1 MGAGDLAWERGRQ
14 GATGLLCVDTNRTDR
29 RIVLTNRTWTPA
41 QESNSIGT
49 KLERWIDMRNMF
61 QGPKLGRSLKL
72 AIAAFLVLPFL
83 GSPVLAQR
91 TTASVAGSIVDAT
104 GATVPAAQVLLRNL
118 STGAERTV
126 ETNELGIYVVTA
138 LPAGPYSLTVKKA
151 GFQTQTV
158 SELVLVVDQNASINL
173 TLKVGAITEAVN
185 VAADAPAIDTRTDT
199 LSTVINQRQITHLP
213 LHCRNLLQLIQL
225 T

>member
-1 MGAGDLAWERGRQ
+1 M
-14 GATGLLCVDTNRTDR
+14 
-29 RIVLTNRTWTPA
+29 
-41 QESNSIGT
+41 
-49 KLERWIDMRNMF
+49 KNMI
-61 QGPKLGRSLKL
+61 QGPKPGRSLKL

-83 GSPVLAQR
+83 GSLALAQR
-91 TTASVAGSIVDAT
+91 TTASVAGSIVDVT

-126 ETNELGIYVVTA
+126 ETNELGYYVVTA

-173 TLKVGAITEAVN
+173 TLTVGAITEAVN
-185 VAADAPAIDTRTDT
+185 VAADASAIDTRTAT
-199 LSTVINQRQITHLP
+199 LSTVINQRQITDLP
-213 LHCRNLLQLIQL
+213 LNGRNVLQLMQL
-225 T
+225 TPGTLQGSGTFNQGATRPEVGSQLISASGGRGN